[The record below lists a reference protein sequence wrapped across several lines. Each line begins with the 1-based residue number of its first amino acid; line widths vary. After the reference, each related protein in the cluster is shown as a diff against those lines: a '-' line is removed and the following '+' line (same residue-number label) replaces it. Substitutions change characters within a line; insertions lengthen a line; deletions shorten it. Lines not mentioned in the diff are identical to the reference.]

1 MGLGLRYSKEV
12 LIMTQY
18 PFWSPGPVTVTL
30 RFISKE
36 LMRQLIQLGGEESL
50 RRAGEEISEADGAG
64 LGWGPQS

>member
-36 LMRQLIQLGGEESL
+36 LMRQLIQLGGQESL
-50 RRAGEEISEADGAG
+50 SRAGEKISEADGVG